1 MSKRDELIKIK
12 KMLAK
17 ALFNFAEY
25 VTTDEKILIVDDMM
39 EVGVNAYIYD
49 ENGEKVTAPDGDY
62 NIDDMGLVVVS
73 GGVITEIKKE
83 EVTEE
88 AKVEE
93 TKVETT
99 EVEQSKEEVEVKSD
113 EKFESVK
120 LELASLVSKYDNLIK
135 IVDEMFKQVEEF
147 AKKPVQTEEEKK
159 EVENVIKTDSKA
171 SKYFKK

>member
-25 VTTDEKILIVDDMM
+25 VTTDEKILIVDDMI
-39 EVGVNAYIYD
+39 EIGVNAYIYD

-62 NIDDMGLVVVS
+62 NITDIGLVVVS
-73 GGVITEIKKE
+73 GGVITEIKNE
-83 EVTEE
+83 EVTDET
-88 AKVEE
+88 KVEE
-93 TKVETT
+93 TKVEETT
-99 EVEQSKEEVEVKSD
+99 VVEQSKEEVEVKSD

-120 LELASLVSKYDNLIK
+120 LEIASLVSKYDNLIK
-135 IVDEMFKQVEEF
+135 IVDEMFKQFEEF
-147 AKKPVQTEEEKK
+147 AKKPVENEEKK
-159 EVENVIKTDSKA
+159 EVENIIKTDSKA

>member
-25 VTTDEKILIVDDMM
+25 VTTDEKILIVDDMI
-39 EVGVNAYIYD
+39 EIGVNAYIYD

-62 NIDDMGLVVVS
+62 NITDIGLVVVS
-73 GGVITEIKKE
+73 GGVITEIKNE
-83 EVTEE
+83 EVTDET
-88 AKVEE
+88 KVEE
-93 TKVETT
+93 TTV
-99 EVEQSKEEVEVKSD
+99 VEQSKEEVEVKSD

-120 LELASLVSKYDNLIK
+120 LEIASLVSKYDNLIK
-135 IVDEMFKQVEEF
+135 IVDEMFKQFEEF
-147 AKKPVQTEEEKK
+147 AKKPVENEEKK

>member
-39 EVGVNAYIYD
+39 EIGVNAYIYD
-49 ENGEKVTAPDGDY
+49 ENGEKVSAPDGDY
-62 NIDDMGLVVVS
+62 NITDIGLVVVS

-83 EVTEE
+83 EATDET
-88 AKVEE
+88 KVEE
-93 TKVETT
+93 TKVEETT
-99 EVEQSKEEVEVKSD
+99 VVEQSKEEVKSD

-120 LELASLVSKYDNLIK
+120 LELSSLVAKYDNLIK
-135 IVDEMFKQVEEF
+135 IVDAMFKQVEEF
-147 AKKPVQTEEEKK
+147 AKKPVKTEEEKK